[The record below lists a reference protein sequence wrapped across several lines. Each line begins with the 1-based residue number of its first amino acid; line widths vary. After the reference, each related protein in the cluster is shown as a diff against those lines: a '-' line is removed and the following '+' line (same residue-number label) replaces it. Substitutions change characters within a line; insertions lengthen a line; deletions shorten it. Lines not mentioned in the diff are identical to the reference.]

1 MFQTYLVTVFCDK
14 SCIICLVHCGGV
26 LIKEG
31 MCFVVL
37 YCVVVWCG
45 VNNSSSSGNCVTV
58 VDILYLWLV
67 I

>member
-37 YCVVVWCG
+37 YCVVVWCQ
-45 VNNSSSSGNCVTV
+45 
-58 VDILYLWLV
+58 
-67 I
+67 